1 MIKCISY
8 TAKRDIKWKNHEL
21 VWKQNFKYWINLEN
35 LKKLLTL
42 LIIMFF
48 LQTNLRP
55 LKNFCLFFKW
65 SQIGF
70 GFLSLSF
77 LSSKTFDSQMLSLN
91 WKFKE
96 EDQMHRIFGRI
107 GNSRETL
114 PFRSWNHERTSGRD
128 EMHFGKWTKWT
139 HFRKCCSKR
148 HFGMHSAKFFFSKA
162 LVLTWRIC

>member
-1 MIKCISY
+1 MHFKNYRTKCVHLGANVFLVQSCRNSY

-77 LSSKTFDSQMLSLN
+77 LSSKTFDSQMFSLN

-96 EDQMHRIFGRI
+96 EDQMQCIFGRI
-107 GNSRETL
+107 GNSRETFL
-114 PFRSWNHERTSGRD
+114 QMLAF
-128 EMHFGKWTKWT
+128 
-139 HFRKCCSKR
+139 CSKISQ
-148 HFGMHSAKFFFSKA
+148 FWKN
-162 LVLTWRIC
+162 

>member
-1 MIKCISY
+1 MHFKNYRTKCVHLGANVFLVQSCRNSY

-77 LSSKTFDSQMLSLN
+77 LQKHLILKCCP
-91 WKFKE
+91 W
-96 EDQMHRIFGRI
+96 IF
-107 GNSRETL
+107 NSRKKIKCSAFLDEL
-114 PFRSWNHERTSGRD
+114 EIQEKPFCKCLHFVPKLVN
-128 EMHFGKWTKWT
+128 FGKTN
-139 HFRKCCSKR
+139 
-148 HFGMHSAKFFFSKA
+148 
-162 LVLTWRIC
+162 